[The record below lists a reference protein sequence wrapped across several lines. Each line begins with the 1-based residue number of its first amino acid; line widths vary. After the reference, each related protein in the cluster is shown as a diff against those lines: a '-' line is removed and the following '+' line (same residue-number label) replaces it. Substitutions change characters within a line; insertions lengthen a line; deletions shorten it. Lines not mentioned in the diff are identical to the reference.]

1 MKMVRISVNAATD
14 YLDTKDKLAA
24 RKALLEIKEN
34 LDVILVSLAKSRNV
48 RSNVISELADKLS
61 NGASTLKDLL
71 SSKEDVA
78 PKVETKPDRKA
89 KTSSQELPTPK
100 SRFPKTETPKITD
113 KSKSKFADLSKVR
126 ELSSSDVKSL
136 IKKIRVNKKKRD
148 ELIPKFAFYCFSL
161 LEKIYAVTPYLEAL
175 KNDTPPK
182 YVTFGV
188 PYMSIER
195 SKDISYSKD
204 FVAMVLPF
212 KVEVEGAVKYMSISA
227 VCSTRNPEVLR
238 RDYEKSTYYHVEF
251 NEQERIMK
259 AGIENHM
266 PLIIKDNYET
276 PKDAVM
282 AVIKKLRD

>member
-1 MKMVRISVNAATD
+1 
-14 YLDTKDKLAA
+14 
-24 RKALLEIKEN
+24 
-34 LDVILVSLAKSRNV
+34 
-48 RSNVISELADKLS
+48 
-61 NGASTLKDLL
+61 
-71 SSKEDVA
+71 
-78 PKVETKPDRKA
+78 
-89 KTSSQELPTPK
+89 
-100 SRFPKTETPKITD
+100 
-113 KSKSKFADLSKVR
+113 
-126 ELSSSDVKSL
+126 
-136 IKKIRVNKKKRD
+136 
-148 ELIPKFAFYCFSL
+148 
-161 LEKIYAVTPYLEAL
+161 
-175 KNDTPPK
+175 
-182 YVTFGV
+182 
-188 PYMSIER
+188 MSIER

-212 KVEVEGAVKYMSISA
+212 KVEVEGDVKYMSISA